1 MFRNRVNR
9 LHFVGI
15 GGIGMS
21 GIAEVLLNLGYDV
34 RGSDAHLTPL
44 TERLSSLGAKIH
56 AGHKRENLSDAEVV
70 VISSAVK
77 PDNPEVLE
85 ARDHGI
91 PVIRRAEMLAELMR
105 LKYGVAIAGTHGKTT
120 TTSLIATIL
129 GRGGLDPTVVIGGRL
144 KSIRSNAKLGEG
156 EYLVAEAD
164 ESDGSFL
171 RLMPTL
177 CVVTNID
184 PEHLDHWTGGLPQ
197 IVDAFVDFVNKVP
210 FYGAAVLCLDHP
222 TVQGMLPRVE
232 KRFITYGMS
241 PQADYSADAVEQLE
255 GAMAFTVRVKGR
267 ERGRVRLNMIGRHNV
282 LNALAA
288 IAIAEEV
295 GVPFATTAD
304 ALATFEGVG
313 RRFELKG
320 HAGDILVVDDY
331 GHHPAEIRATLRAA
345 REAHARRLVVAF
357 QPHRYTRTRDLIEEF
372 ATAFNDAHVLVVTD
386 IYAASEAPIPGIS
399 GEGVVQTIKAHGH
412 QEVHYVPRVTDVAA
426 KLAGLARPGDLV
438 LTLGAGS
445 IWQVGEELLARLTD
459 GSAKRARTE
468 ESP

>member
-1 MFRNRVNR
+1 MFRNRVKR

-34 RGSDAHLTPL
+34 RGSDTNPTPL
-44 TERLSSLGAKIH
+44 TDRLGTLSAKVH
-56 AGHKRENLSDAEVV
+56 AGHRAEHVGDAEVV
-70 VISSAVK
+70 IISSAVK
-77 PDNPEVLE
+77 ADNPEVME
-85 ARDHGI
+85 ARRRGI

-105 LKYGVAIAGTHGKTT
+105 MKYGIAIAGTHGKTT

-129 GRGGLDPTVVIGGRL
+129 GAGNFDPTVVIGGRL
-144 KSIRSNAKLGEG
+144 KSISSNARLGEG

-210 FYGAAVLCLDHP
+210 FYGTSVLCLDHP
-222 TVQGMLPRVE
+222 TVQSMLPRVE

-241 PQADYSADAVEQLE
+241 PQADYSADAVTQLE
-255 GAMAFTVRVKGR
+255 GAMAFTVRARGQ
-267 ERGRVRLNMIGRHNV
+267 ELGRVRLNMIGRHNV

-288 IAIAEEV
+288 LAIAEEV
-295 GVPFATTAD
+295 GVPFDVAAK
-304 ALATFEGVG
+304 ALDSFEGVG
-313 RRFELKG
+313 RRFECKG
-320 HAGDILVVDDY
+320 QAHDVLVVDDY

-345 REAHARRLVVAF
+345 RESHDRRLVVAF
-357 QPHRYTRTRDLIEEF
+357 QPHRYTRTRDLADDF
-372 ATAFNDAHVLVVTD
+372 ATAFNDANVVFVTD
-386 IYAASEAPIPGIS
+386 IYAASETPIAGVT
-399 GEGVVQTIKAHGH
+399 GEALAENIRAHGH
-412 QEVHYVPRVTDVAA
+412 QDVHYVANVGDLAS
-426 KLAGLARPGDLV
+426 KLAETVRPGDLV
-438 LTLGAGS
+438 ITLGAGN
-445 IWQVGEELLARLTD
+445 IWRAGEDLLKNLAERPTL
-459 GSAKRARTE
+459 SQPRKN
-468 ESP
+468 P